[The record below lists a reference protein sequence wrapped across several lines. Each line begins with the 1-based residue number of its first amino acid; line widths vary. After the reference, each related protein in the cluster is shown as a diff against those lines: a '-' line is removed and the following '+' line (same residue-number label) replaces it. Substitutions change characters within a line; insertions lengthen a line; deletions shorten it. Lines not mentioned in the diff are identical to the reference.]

1 MILLKSEGDKMVNKS
16 KTIVNT
22 LKKQDIYKTTTKVN
36 DSKKQVNKSKTSV
49 NKTKKQE
56 KVYKETTKVNK
67 PASGVVDK
75 SNTEVNTTKELSVY
89 KDITKVNAKV
99 KNDIIEVAGLKDKI
113 NELIEWYETKHK
125 NVIEIPELKMEKR
138 HFTGDVVVKSYRIY
152 SDIVK
157 KFETFSKKQDQ
168 YKIQDLVSQALLE
181 FMEKYH

>member
-1 MILLKSEGDKMVNKS
+1 MVNK
-16 KTIVNT
+16 KNTTVKT
-22 LKKQDIYKTTTKVN
+22 LKKKTIYKTITKVN
-36 DSKKQVNKSKTSV
+36 DSKKQVNKSKIPV
-49 NKTKKQE
+49 IKAKKQE

-67 PASGVVDK
+67 PSSIIVDK
-75 SNTEVNTTKELSVY
+75 SNTEINSTKELAVY
-89 KDITKVNAKV
+89 KGITKVNAKV

-113 NELIEWYETKHK
+113 NEIIEWYEAKHK
-125 NVIEIPELKMEKR
+125 NVIEIPELKMDKK
-138 HFTGDVVVKSYRIY
+138 HFTGDIVVKSYRVY

>member
-1 MILLKSEGDKMVNKS
+1 MIWLFYALKAEDKYLHKRAFTSHSRNGLTAFAVFLLSLFVKR
-16 KTIVNT
+16 
-22 LKKQDIYKTTTKVN
+22 QD
-36 DSKKQVNKSKTSV
+36 
-49 NKTKKQE
+49 
-56 KVYKETTKVNK
+56 K